1 MLICQEGL
9 MEAARIKVTI
19 RCNVC
24 GEKFVLRG
32 RREKGAIDT
41 GFKQCICNNSNDL
54 DIEEHNGL

>member
-1 MLICQEGL
+1 

-32 RREKGAIDT
+32 RREKGSIDT
-41 GFKQCICNNSNDL
+41 GFKQCICNNANDL
-54 DIEEHNGL
+54 DIEEHSMF